1 MSNLTITVIRPVVVL
16 DQFTGP
22 AVEAIAVGQWC
33 RLDPSTGK
41 VALGKATDLAE
52 AAPGGMALSAVAAGG
67 AVTVVK
73 AGIVDIGDALGTINF
88 GASIYLSDTDG
99 TLADGTGTK
108 TKVVGRVEPGWAST
122 TVDRLLR
129 IDQADAFT
137 PAG

>member
-1 MSNLTITVIRPVVVL
+1 MSTLTITAIRPVLVL

-22 AVEAIAVGQWC
+22 AVEAITVGQWC

-41 VALGKATDLAE
+41 VALGNASSIAE
-52 AAPGGMALSAVAAGG
+52 AAPGGMALSAAAAGG
-67 AVTVVK
+67 VVTVVI
-73 AGIVDIGDALGTINF
+73 AGLVDIGDALGSINF
-88 GASIYLSDTDG
+88 GANIFLSDTDG
-99 TLADGTGTK
+99 TLADAAGTK

-137 PAG
+137 PA

>member
-1 MSNLTITVIRPVVVL
+1 MSNLTVTVCRPVLVL

-22 AVEAIAVGQWC
+22 AVEAITAGQWV

-41 VALGKATDLAE
+41 IALGKATDLNE
-52 AAPGGMALSAVAAGG
+52 AAPGGIALSAAAAG
-67 AVTVVK
+67 AVLTVVT

-88 GASIYLSDTDG
+88 GANIYLSDTDG

-108 TKVVGRVEPGWAST
+108 TKVVGRVEPGWAHT

-137 PAG
+137 P